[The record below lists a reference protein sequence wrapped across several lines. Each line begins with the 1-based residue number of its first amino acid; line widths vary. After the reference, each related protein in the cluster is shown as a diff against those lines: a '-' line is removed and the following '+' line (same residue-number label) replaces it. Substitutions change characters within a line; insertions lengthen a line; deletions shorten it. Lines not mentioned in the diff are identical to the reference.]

1 MAPRSRAPSRE
12 VEYQGTY
19 VMVTISADDGTEFSA
34 QLAESQFD
42 AANFSVGERVV
53 AVWNPALASPLT
65 TRSPAT
71 VASPEP
77 VA

>member
-1 MAPRSRAPSRE
+1 
-12 VEYQGTY
+12 
-19 VMVTISADDGTEFSA
+19 MVAISAENGTEISA
-34 QLAESQFD
+34 QLAESQYD
-42 AANFSVGERVV
+42 AANYSVGERVF

-71 VASPEP
+71 VVSPEP